1 MSSVNLSSLVTG
13 TLVITQKSLVRF
25 LPVPGAGGGIL
36 DRDEAQGCSISRGSE
51 NPDSGTTQEI
61 LSRILQTS
69 HEETSRIVN
78 YSFST
83 LNIKRHV
90 VLSPIHLSIYVSKN
104 YECFVI
110 KDHFS

>member
-1 MSSVNLSSLVTG
+1 MTSSVNLSSLVTG

-78 YSFST
+78 YSFRTDSEYKET
-83 LNIKRHV
+83 
-90 VLSPIHLSIYVSKN
+90 SCTFPHLPIYVSKN

-110 KDHFS
+110 KDH